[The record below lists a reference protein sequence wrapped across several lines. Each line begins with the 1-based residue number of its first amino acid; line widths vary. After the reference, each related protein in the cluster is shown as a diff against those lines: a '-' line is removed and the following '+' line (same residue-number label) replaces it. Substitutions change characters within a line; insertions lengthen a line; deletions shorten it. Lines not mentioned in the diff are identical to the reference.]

1 VPYCGIDALN
11 IGSEGGGMFKKIL
24 LYGLPVYL
32 YLLELLLKLF
42 ASIKADSVAGPT
54 LAGAAL
60 GFLLPLTDLK
70 VPSLDPAILAQ
81 LKKAKASAH
90 SKRDKAFS
98 DFVWVCFF
106 SSLALWMFCIYLT
119 LRPLRESGKIVNTP
133 LLIGCIIFLVSIV
146 LTEIKERL

>member
-1 VPYCGIDALN
+1 
-11 IGSEGGGMFKKIL
+11 MFRKIL
-24 LYGLPVYL
+24 LYGLPLYL
-32 YLLELLLKLF
+32 YGLEFLLKAF

-60 GFLLPLTDLK
+60 GFLLPLTELK
-70 VPSLDPAILAQ
+70 VPPISPDLLEQ
-81 LKKAKASAH
+81 LKAAGARAH
-90 SKRDKAFS
+90 GTGDKTFS

-106 SSLALWMFCIYLT
+106 ASLGAWMVCIYLT
-119 LRPLRESGKIVNTP
+119 LQPLRETGKILNTS